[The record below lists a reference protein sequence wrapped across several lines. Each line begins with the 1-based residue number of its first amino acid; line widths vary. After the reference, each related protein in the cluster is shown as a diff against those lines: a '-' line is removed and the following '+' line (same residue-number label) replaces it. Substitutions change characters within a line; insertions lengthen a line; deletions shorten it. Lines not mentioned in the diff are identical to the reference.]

1 MSVVDNN
8 SIGFAPRISEAEV
21 GDFIAL
27 LKPRVMSLVIFTALV
42 GIVLAPGHVH
52 PVIALTSLICIAAG
66 AGASGALNMWYD
78 RDIDA
83 LMSRTANRPIPRGRV
98 SPEEALAFGM
108 ILAFFSVVTLG
119 ILVNWYAAALL
130 AFTIFFY
137 VVIYTMWLKRWTAQ
151 NIVIGGAA
159 GALPPMVGWVAA
171 TGSLS
176 VAPVLLFLIIFLW
189 TPPHFWALALYRTD
203 DYARAR
209 VPMLPVI
216 AGADAT
222 RLQILLYAIVL
233 VAVATAAWPLGY
245 FGPGYG
251 VVSLVSGA
259 GLLWLAVNVYRER
272 EGAAAVRAA
281 RRLFGFSILYLFAL
295 FATLLVEAM
304 VPVVGRM
311 VG

>member
-1 MSVVDNN
+1 M
-8 SIGFAPRISEAEV
+8 
-21 GDFIAL
+21 
-27 LKPRVMSLVIFTALV
+27 
-42 GIVLAPGHVH
+42 
-52 PVIALTSLICIAAG
+52 
-66 AGASGALNMWYD
+66 
-78 RDIDA
+78 
-83 LMSRTANRPIPRGRV
+83 
-98 SPEEALAFGM
+98 
-108 ILAFFSVVTLG
+108 
-119 ILVNWYAAALL
+119 
-130 AFTIFFY
+130 
-137 VVIYTMWLKRWTAQ
+137 
-151 NIVIGGAA
+151 
-159 GALPPMVGWVAA
+159 
-171 TGSLS
+171 
-176 VAPVLLFLIIFLW
+176 LLFLIIFLW

-209 VPMLPVI
+209 VPMLPVV
-216 AGADAT
+216 AGANAT

>member
-1 MSVVDNN
+1 MV
-8 SIGFAPRISEAEV
+8 
-21 GDFIAL
+21 
-27 LKPRVMSLVIFTALV
+27 
-42 GIVLAPGHVH
+42 
-52 PVIALTSLICIAAG
+52 
-66 AGASGALNMWYD
+66 
-78 RDIDA
+78 
-83 LMSRTANRPIPRGRV
+83 
-98 SPEEALAFGM
+98 
-108 ILAFFSVVTLG
+108 LAFFSVVTLG

-137 VVIYTMWLKRWTAQ
+137 VVIYTMLLKRWTAQ

-216 AGADAT
+216 AGANAT

-233 VAVATAAWPLGY
+233 VTVATAAWPLGY

-251 VVSLVSGA
+251 VVSLVTGA

-272 EGAAAVRAA
+272 EGAAAIRAA
-281 RRLFGFSILYLFAL
+281 RRLFGFSIIYLFGL

-304 VPVVGRM
+304 IPVVGRM